1 MHAGDKQAVGRLQN
15 AKLSDCMRFDQQEY
29 INDGRGA
36 LTRPYR
42 GQRRRRR
49 RASRQ
54 SRHGERRAEMVVA
67 TEASARDAKHEAEID
82 AYS

>member
-1 MHAGDKQAVGRLQN
+1 
-15 AKLSDCMRFDQQEY
+15 MRFDQQEC

-42 GQRRRRR
+42 EQRRRRR

-67 TEASARDAKHEAEID
+67 TEASTRDAKHEAEID

>member
-1 MHAGDKQAVGRLQN
+1 MPAISRQWDVSVS
-15 AKLSDCMRFDQQEY
+15 KLSDCMRFDQQEY

-42 GQRRRRR
+42 EQRRRRRR

-67 TEASARDAKHEAEID
+67 IEASTRDAKHEAEID